1 MIKYGDKSDRVS
13 CSAKFSRRI
22 IFAVFTDSSQTA
34 KIKHTNN
41 YTSAG
46 TTPTSEVG
54 VTSSALTK
62 QTSTL

>member
-1 MIKYGDKSDRVS
+1 MIKCGDKSDRVS
-13 CSAKFSRRI
+13 CSAKFLRRI
-22 IFAVFTDSSQTA
+22 IFADSSQTA
-34 KIKHTNN
+34 KIKHVNN

-62 QTSTL
+62 RTSTL